1 MPRWCSERLHEPG
14 ILLAMTAPDGPLPTW
29 EARFRVPVHTF
40 PRWNAAAPDRI
51 AIASTEGGSFQAYT
65 WDPTT
70 GERRQLSDEPVGVTE
85 AVVTAD
91 GDRVGWFRDTSGDES
106 GAWVTA
112 PFAGGT
118 AEPLFDGLPT
128 GWSNGIQLGRERSA
142 VVLSDAD
149 GFSLYLIDAG
159 AAPRLIRR
167 HRELIQLGGSSM
179 LVTGGDAAL
188 SADETL
194 VTVEHSEHGD
204 LLHAALRVF
213 DARSG
218 AIVADL
224 RDEGQELVAF
234 AWSPVAGDQRLAIGH
249 ERRGERAPAIWDVTT
264 GAVQE
269 LDTRLEGYVE
279 ATDWWPDASALLL
292 VQLVEGRDRLYRY
305 EIESGRLQPLA
316 TEPGSITGARVRPDG
331 QVWYRHQSGERPS
344 RLLVVGRSEPLLE
357 PPAGSMGRPFRDW
370 SFANPHGQRVHGF
383 IVAPEG
389 QGPFPTVMHIHGG
402 PTSVD
407 IDRWSPEVQALVD
420 AGFLVA
426 MVNYRGSIA
435 FGREWRDTLIGNIGW
450 PELEDIGAGHDDL
463 IGRGLADPARS
474 VIAGWS
480 WGGYLTLLMHG
491 MHPERFIAGVAGVP
505 VGDYADGY
513 EQLSPI
519 LQAYDRALLGGPPSE
534 VPQLMKERSPIEY
547 VDSVTAPILFL
558 IARNDSR
565 CPLRQAM
572 KYVDRLAARGGRH
585 ETYIYDTGHASFDV
599 DERIRQRSIVLDFLA
614 RTVPGIELLP
624 GVASWANGALAT
636 AS

>member
-1 MPRWCSERLHEPG
+1 MPRWCSERLREPG

-106 GAWVTA
+106 GGWVTA
-112 PFAGGT
+112 PFVGGT

-128 GWSNGIQLGRERSA
+128 GWSNGIQLGRGRSA

-188 SADETL
+188 SADET
-194 VTVEHSEHGD
+194 
-204 LLHAALRVF
+204 
-213 DARSG
+213 
-218 AIVADL
+218 
-224 RDEGQELVAF
+224 
-234 AWSPVAGDQRLAIGH
+234 PVAGDQRLAIGH

-316 TEPGSITGARVRPDG
+316 TEPGSITGARV
-331 QVWYRHQSGERPS
+331 
-344 RLLVVGRSEPLLE
+344 
-357 PPAGSMGRPFRDW
+357 
-370 SFANPHGQRVHGF
+370 
-383 IVAPEG
+383 
-389 QGPFPTVMHIHGG
+389 
-402 PTSVD
+402 
-407 IDRWSPEVQALVD
+407 
-420 AGFLVA
+420 
-426 MVNYRGSIA
+426 
-435 FGREWRDTLIGNIGW
+435 
-450 PELEDIGAGHDDL
+450 
-463 IGRGLADPARS
+463 
-474 VIAGWS
+474 
-480 WGGYLTLLMHG
+480 
-491 MHPERFIAGVAGVP
+491 
-505 VGDYADGY
+505 
-513 EQLSPI
+513 
-519 LQAYDRALLGGPPSE
+519 
-534 VPQLMKERSPIEY
+534 
-547 VDSVTAPILFL
+547 
-558 IARNDSR
+558 
-565 CPLRQAM
+565 
-572 KYVDRLAARGGRH
+572 
-585 ETYIYDTGHASFDV
+585 
-599 DERIRQRSIVLDFLA
+599 
-614 RTVPGIELLP
+614 
-624 GVASWANGALAT
+624 
-636 AS
+636 